1 MNNIYRGL
9 RGVLG
14 GLASTA
20 LTIGSLPAWA
30 DDDDEEIPFDEAFIF
45 FELNDTDGDLGI
57 HAKIDG
63 DAWKQ
68 LTILRDWDDRR
79 LLDIRVSSAL
89 RQQGLTE
96 LFFESAEPSFDEL
109 DPEDFFARFPEG
121 EYEVEGLTLDD
132 EELESKTKISHLLPA
147 PAVLKVNGMDAA
159 EDCDAELPV
168 VRRGDV
174 VEISWSTVTMSHPEL
189 GRSNEQ
195 VAVLNYE

>member
-89 RQQGLTE
+89 RQQQVTAKQFLRC
-96 LFFESAEPSFDEL
+96 
-109 DPEDFFARFPEG
+109 PERD
-121 EYEVEGLTLDD
+121 L
-132 EELESKTKISHLLPA
+132 
-147 PAVLKVNGMDAA
+147 
-159 EDCDAELPV
+159 
-168 VRRGDV
+168 
-174 VEISWSTVTMSHPEL
+174 
-189 GRSNEQ
+189 
-195 VAVLNYE
+195 